1 MTSAPASTP
10 AAARAVK
17 SFDRA
22 IVDGPIGAA
31 VWALAWPTMLQNV
44 IGGMQGLVD
53 HALVGHFVGYAA
65 NAAIGVG
72 FQIFLVVMVFVSS
85 LFTGMSVHVARYA
98 GANQPEKVNRAVYQA
113 FLASAVLCLF
123 ILAPLGWVLAP
134 SLLTLV
140 HTTAAVREQALP
152 YLRIMFTTSFGIML
166 FFMLGAALR
175 SAGDA
180 RTPLRLGVLLTAL
193 NIGFNVIL
201 IPGLGPIPALGAA
214 GAALGWSLAGLV
226 VTGVSAWL
234 LLSGRLVVRW
244 HRGMN
249 WKPDWGV
256 IRSLFR
262 FGLPTGVQGIAM
274 NIAGVLLLRFIGSL
288 AESAQAQAA
297 YAVGDTEL
305 FSLIPWTSVGLM
317 GAAAAV
323 AGQNLGADRPER
335 SVKGVHVAA
344 GIGLCVAAVVGVL
357 FLAIPGGLLGLFGM
371 HDAVVLR
378 IGGQLLSYLSV
389 SGLFITVA
397 LTYTGGLQGTGDTRS
412 PLAISIVSQ
421 LGVPLGICMALS
433 SMRPLQPADIWLAIL
448 LGHVTRCGLSV
459 LRFRQGKWR
468 GIRVEFASRG

>member
-1 MTSAPASTP
+1 MTSVPATR
-10 AAARAVK
+10 AATARAEK

-22 IVDGPIGAA
+22 IVEGPIARA

-44 IGGMQGLVD
+44 IGGLQGMVD

-98 GANQPEKVNRAVYQA
+98 GANQPEKVNRTVYQA
-113 FLASAVLCLF
+113 FISSVGLCLF
-123 ILAPLGWVLAP
+123 VLAPLGWVLAP
-134 SLLTLV
+134 SLLGLV
-140 HTTAAVREQALP
+140 HATAAVQAEALP
-152 YLRIMFTTSFGIML
+152 YLRIMFTSSLGMML
-166 FFMLGAALR
+166 YFMFGAALR

-193 NIGFNVIL
+193 NVGFNVIL
-201 IPGLGPIPALGAA
+201 IPGLGPIPRLGAA
-214 GAALGWSLAGLV
+214 GAAIGMSLAGLV
-226 VTGVSAWL
+226 VSGIAAWL

-249 WKPDWGV
+249 WRPDWQV

-274 NIAGVLLLRFIGSL
+274 NIAGVLLLRYIGSL

-297 YAVGDTEL
+297 YAVGYTEL
-305 FSLIPWTSVGLM
+305 FSLITWTSVGLM

-335 SVKGVHVAA
+335 SIKGVHVAA
-344 GIGLCVAAVVGVL
+344 GIGLCVAAVVGIL
-357 FLAIPGGLLGLFGM
+357 FLAIPGALLGLFGM
-371 HDAVVLR
+371 RDAVVLR
-378 IGGQLLSYLSV
+378 IGAQLLSFLCI
-389 SGLFITVA
+389 SGMFITVA

-412 PLAISIVSQ
+412 PLVISIVSQ
-421 LGVPLGICMALS
+421 LGVPLGICAALS
-433 SMRPLQPADIWLAIL
+433 SVRPLQPADIWLAIL

-468 GIRVEFASRG
+468 AIRLESLSRG